1 MSRVLARNS
10 LHWLF
15 QNHGSTL
22 LVEAHDK
29 LGNQGNSHTYCLIKC
44 QYYWKGMNKYIRKYI
59 ANCVLCRWDKAK
71 VQQYPLQMTEIPD
84 RPFDKIAI
92 DLVTDCKT
100 LTSGNKH
107 ILTIIDHLTG
117 WPEAFPIPDK
127 SADTIVTTLINHYLP
142 VHMCLRYILS
152 DNGTEFK
159 NSLMDQVLQQL
170 GIDRIFSA
178 PYHPQSNGK
187 LEVFHKCL
195 KPMLKKLCKKDP
207 ANWDKYVNQVLT
219 SYRIMSNLATA
230 ESPFFLVYGRDPNLP
245 LHQILEPMQHFLGD
259 PASGKLNLETHR
271 LAPAIAKKTLDK
283 NRFTATQKTLARDN
297 PAFQVGDHMYFKNKQ
312 PGKWDLKWR
321 PRYQIVRIECNGHF
335 IHIENQATGK
345 TRSYNITDI
354 ILEPPIEFWNIDTK
368 FSRASHYINHPA
380 NLPTIQLA
388 DTS

>member
-1 MSRVLARNS
+1 MDAGKKFLALVIPKS
-10 LHWLF
+10 WKY
-15 QNHGSTL
+15 TV

-29 LGNQGNSHTYCLIKC
+29 LGHQGNSHTYCLIKC
-44 QYYWKGMNKYIRKYI
+44 QYYWKGMNKDIRKYI
-59 ANCVLCRWDKAK
+59 ANCILCRWDKAK

-92 DLVTDCKT
+92 DLVTDCET

-117 WPEAFPIPDK
+117 WLEAFPIPDK
-127 SADTIVTTLINHYLP
+127 STDTIVTTLINQYLP
-142 VHMCLRYILS
+142 VHMCPRYILS
-152 DNGTEFK
+152 DNGMEFK

-187 LEVFHKCL
+187 LEVFHKYL
-195 KPMLKKLCKKDP
+195 KPTLKKLCKKDP
-207 ANWDKYVNQVLT
+207 ANWDKYLNQVLT
-219 SYRIMSNLATA
+219 SYRIMPNLATA

-245 LHQILEPMQHFLGD
+245 LHQLLEPMQHFLGD
-259 PASGKLNLETHR
+259 PDLGKLHLETHR
-271 LAPAIAKKTLDK
+271 LALAIAKKTLDE

-297 PAFQVGDHMYFKNKQ
+297 PAFQVGDHVYFKNKQ

-321 PRYQIVRIECNGHF
+321 PGYQIVHIECNGHF

-345 TRSYNITDI
+345 T
-354 ILEPPIEFWNIDTK
+354 
-368 FSRASHYINHPA
+368 
-380 NLPTIQLA
+380 
-388 DTS
+388 